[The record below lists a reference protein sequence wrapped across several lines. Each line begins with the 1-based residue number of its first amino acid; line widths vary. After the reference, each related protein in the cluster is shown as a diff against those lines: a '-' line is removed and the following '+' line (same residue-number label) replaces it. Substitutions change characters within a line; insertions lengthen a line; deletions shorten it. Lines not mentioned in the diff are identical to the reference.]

1 MRALTLRGAHDAAIA
16 ETDDEPLGA
25 GDVRVAIAQVGL
37 CGSDTHFYAHGRI
50 GAFRLTGPHVL
61 GHEASG
67 TVLETGG
74 EVTDLVP
81 GDRVAV
87 EPGLW
92 CGRCRE
98 CLAGTYNL
106 CADMRFLGMPPHAG
120 LARERVVLPR
130 RAVHAVPAGMT
141 ATRAALL
148 EPLSVAVWAVGRAA
162 VQPGEQ
168 VLIAGA
174 GPIGT
179 LVARVALAQKA
190 ARVIV
195 ADVDDRR
202 LARLAES
209 TPGVE
214 TAHVGTGSA
223 DGAGNGFQDVAADLD
238 CYLECSGAPTALD
251 DGMTR
256 LRPRGRAVLVGVP
269 AAPTFALSSTLI
281 RYRELT
287 LTTVHRYAH
296 TWPRAIELVSSDA
309 VEVDDLVSDRYRLEE
324 GPRALAEAAAGEVA
338 MKAMISVGAS

>member
-1 MRALTLRGAHDAAIA
+1 MRALTLRGAHDAALG
-16 ETDDEPLGA
+16 ETDEEALGA
-25 GDVRVAIAQVGL
+25 DDVRVAVARVGL

-67 TVLETGG
+67 TVLETGDRM
-74 EVTDLVP
+74 TDLAP
-81 GDRVAV
+81 GDLVAV

-106 CADMRFLGMPPHAG
+106 CARMRFLGMPPHAG

-130 RAVHAVPAGMT
+130 RAVHAVPAAMT

-162 VQPGEQ
+162 VLPGEQ

-179 LVARVALAQKA
+179 LVARVALAEKA
-190 ARVIV
+190 GRVIV
-195 ADVDDRR
+195 ADVDERR
-202 LARLAES
+202 LARLAHS

-214 TAHVGTGSA
+214 TAHVGA
-223 DGAGNGFQDVAADLD
+223 DPGTAFQDVAADLD

-269 AAPTFALSSTLI
+269 AAPTITLSSTLI

-296 TWPRAIELVSSDA
+296 TWPRAIELVSSGA
-309 VEVDDLVSDRYRLEE
+309 VEVDDLVSDHYALEE
-324 GPRALAEAAAGEVA
+324 GPKALADAAAGRVA
-338 MKAMISVGAS
+338 MKAMISVDAS